1 MTSQPSGIRPFDHI
15 WEKVI
20 QSVSKTVLE
29 KSDQYFVRC
38 CELQL
43 RSADEWRNG
52 LYEAYQFLREQLK
65 DICYGPSDQRSAE
78 ELLDGRKIA
87 AVLCA
92 ALISQKGFQFD
103 MVKAQ
108 ELAETKKRELEKTPV
123 LFNQWAVRNVYI
135 NYALAYYASL
145 QLVYLTLMRDLLV
158 KEGLKNLSQEKL
170 TLEESQQ
177 REEAKKL
184 AIQLNKWGH
193 LAPYPQPPM
202 GDGFDVNIIIGL
214 ARTDMSMRDLDMF
227 MFAMQLYQIEEHT
240 VDLLKKSI

>member
-1 MTSQPSGIRPFDHI
+1 MTPRPSGIRPFDHI

-29 KSDQYFVRC
+29 KSDPDFAKYCGLR
-38 CELQL
+38 L
-43 RSADEWRNG
+43 RSAEEWRDG
-52 LYEAYQFLREQLK
+52 LYEAYQRLRGQLK
-65 DICYGPSDQRSAE
+65 DICYGPTDHRSAE

-92 ALISQKGFQFD
+92 SLISQKGFQFD
-103 MVKAQ
+103 MVKAW
-108 ELAETKKRELEKTPV
+108 EFAEEKKRMLAEVPV
-123 LFNQWAVRNVYI
+123 CFNQWAAGNVYI
-135 NYALAYYASL
+135 NYELAYYASL

-158 KEGLKNLSQEKL
+158 KAGLKDLNQRKL
-170 TLEESQQ
+170 TLKESQE

-184 AIQLNKWGH
+184 ASQLNEWGH
-193 LAPYPQPPM
+193 VASYPQPPR

-214 ARTDMSMRDLDMF
+214 ARTDMSMKDLDMF

-240 VDLLKKSI
+240 MDLLKKSI